1 MQSKRII
8 FCEDSANGAVL
19 VFFLPE
25 IQQNRRAPALLAAC
39 RQQAGYSPE
48 TQQRGSGV
56 DAGVGQYMFRTEN
69 KNAAAQLTGS
79 SIVFCLG

>member
-1 MQSKRII
+1 MAQFSFS
-8 FCEDSANGAVL
+8 FCPNFRRAH
-19 VFFLPE
+19 
-25 IQQNRRAPALLAAC
+25 RAPALLAAC

-56 DAGVGQYMFRTEN
+56 DAGAGQCMFRTEN

>member
-1 MQSKRII
+1 MAQFSFS
-8 FCEDSANGAVL
+8 FCPN
-19 VFFLPE
+19 F
-25 IQQNRRAPALLAAC
+25 RRTHRAPALLAAC

-56 DAGVGQYMFRTEN
+56 DAGAGQCMFRTEN